1 MFVKR
6 EENIKS
12 SPLETHKIK
21 KLQFKTHLW
30 SAKIDVIQKMASSKI
45 EKWES
50 KSYILL
56 MSNGLKGALLTF

>member
-30 SAKIDVIQKMASSKI
+30 SAKIDAIQKMASSKNW
-45 EKWES
+45 KMGV
-50 KSYILL
+50 KKLHF
-56 MSNGLKGALLTF
+56 ADV